1 MFNHGR
7 EKKAQPLGLYGLVN
21 AGYESSM
28 IAYGLSADHRNY
40 RKRFKDEAMTFA
52 KTAEKFEK
60 LLPKEVTN
68 SNLGFEV
75 WRIAQKELEKPEGKR
90 EALM

>member
-1 MFNHGR
+1 MFF
-7 EKKAQPLGLYGLVN
+7 KGLVN

-40 RKRFKDEAMTFA
+40 RKRFKDEAMNFA
-52 KTAEKFEK
+52 QTAEKFEK

-68 SNLGFEV
+68 SNLGFEI
-75 WRIAQKELEKPEGKR
+75 WRIAQKRLEKPLVYMKFK
-90 EALM
+90 